1 MSNENLIDQ
10 QIERLPVKIGE
21 FIRRFACLPD
31 GSCVVQYTK
40 KGFYLSG
47 TDQDPSEVL
56 DNDML
61 YSEEGE
67 NVEDVVEKILVKIEL
82 HQRLARVGK
91 LSAPFVY
98 VDQELID
105 QGVTRIS
112 LIRPTCT
119 ATMMAPCTPL
129 PPSYSHIYFLVQA
142 EEYLLAFGRK
152 GNRYFFRRNDVCVSL
167 PIPPLRVIKAQEMA
181 IAVVWR
187 LDEIGITGYLA
198 SNKRKRARPK
208 WAARSRDWKET
219 VPTVP
224 PNSLY
229 VWARKRLLISERNY
243 ARPGQVF
250 NVVIDALQALNED
263 ISMTSDLAGFW
274 DEQRDGNKVVKL
286 IPKREPI
293 ITRHIE
299 SRLRDITLQ
308 KNIDIMR
315 EVEIGN
321 SKLDLLFSAP
331 LADGNTVKVCV
342 EVKKAYAGDL
352 AHGLSIQLPEYMR
365 RLGTDY
371 GVYCVIHFG
380 ENYQHQVEP
389 FKDLVNSPSFESNI
403 ELYRSNL
410 GTLLNVSLSGLPFRN
425 LVATIIDV
433 SRKPPASQM

>member
-1 MSNENLIDQ
+1 MSNENFIDR
-10 QIERLPVKIGE
+10 QIERLPAKIGE

-31 GSCVVQYTK
+31 GSCVVQYTT
-40 KGFYLSG
+40 KGFYLPGS
-47 TDQDPSEVL
+47 DQDPSKVS
-56 DNDML
+56 DNDVL
-61 YSEEGE
+61 YSAEGE
-67 NVEDVVEKILVKIEL
+67 NVEDVVEKALAKIEL
-82 HQRLARVGK
+82 DRRLAKIGK
-91 LSAPFVY
+91 LSVPFVY
-98 VDQELID
+98 IDEKLID

-119 ATMMAPCTPL
+119 ATMIGPCKPL

-142 EEYLLAFGRK
+142 EEYLLVFGRK
-152 GNRYFFRRNDVCVSL
+152 GNRYFFQRNAVCVSL
-167 PIPPLRVIKAQEMA
+167 PIPPPRAIKAEEIA

-198 SNKRKRARPK
+198 SNERKREKPDWEAK
-208 WAARSRDWKET
+208 SRDWKET
-219 VPTVP
+219 TPTVP

-229 VWARKRLLISERNY
+229 VWARKRLLISERTY
-243 ARPGQVF
+243 TRPGEVF

-263 ISMTSDLAGFW
+263 ISITSDLAGFW

-331 LADGNTVKVCV
+331 LADGSTVRVCV
-342 EVKKAYAGDL
+342 EVKKAHASDL

-371 GVYCVIHFG
+371 GVYCVIYFG
-380 ENYQHQVEP
+380 KDYQHQVES
-389 FKDLVNSPSFESNI
+389 FKDLVNGLGSNI

-410 GTLLNVSLSGLPFRN
+410 GSLLNVAQSSLPFRN
-425 LVATIIDV
+425 LVANIIDV
-433 SRKPPASQM
+433 SQKPSAGQM